1 MILNAFRVFM
11 FPSSVLY
18 VYDQSQDFSQG
29 VENMKKT
36 EVYVINGQEGR
47 KGTQV
52 EMDFASSNSMSC

>member
-1 MILNAFRVFM
+1 M